1 MLPIQLC
8 LNDFMGHRESV
19 IDCTLFNSALIVGKD
34 KHDPR
39 KSNGVGKSSIFKAID
54 YVLYNVAPTKTLD
67 KIVRDGARKCSVQ
80 FDFEIDSGTYRV
92 ARSRSR
98 KGASDLRLYQLVS
111 KKWNDISEKTNT
123 ETEKALHNLIKIT
136 YKAFQNCILFA
147 QGDLDGLASAS
158 PTERK
163 ALLKEPLQITVY
175 NKYEK
180 IAKAKAADVLR
191 ELEEN
196 ASLIK
201 FLGEPFVDIAV
212 FRKQIDVLK
221 STINS
226 ETKLRNLKQIELDQK
241 NTERHDLQ
249 RMITSEASDVRE
261 KLSEVVKE
269 IQNLEDNINR
279 LDSYIIT
286 RSVTLDESKKSLSN
300 NLIHFNSLKE
310 KLEATEAIPV
320 RVEEEIKI
328 DLERTKENEHRGR
341 IHIARLQAEF
351 DRYNEPI
358 PEKGT
363 CASCR
368 QEITSEHR
376 VTCEKEAKEEC
387 KKISEQLEAYK
398 EKLET
403 VVKKNKIY
411 SEELE
416 NLSQHKIKIQ
426 SLESRLENK
435 KAEIQKMQELVL
447 EYDSLIK
454 NSITEKELSE
464 KSLEGVKKR
473 QTSLKETLD
482 NFSIDDI
489 NNQLDQIK
497 NVINQLELAINN
509 LLKSISS
516 NNTHLGVAEEK
527 KRASEEDGKKLSKLE
542 TEKETIEYR
551 YSMSQK
557 VVQAFSSAG
566 IPTLIIHTILDDLQ
580 LEANNLLTELRPGI
594 ELQFHISKND
604 KDTLDI
610 NYRINGKERDW
621 EQLGGGQ
628 KVFIALSLKL
638 GLSIVVQRRLGVDI
652 KFLELD
658 EVDQP
663 LDKAG
668 VDAYA
673 DVIRKWKDKFKVL
686 VITHNDILRYKFEN
700 IILVEGDDK
709 NGSCAKVTTSG
720 NL

>member
-1 MLPIQLC
+1 
-8 LNDFMGHRESV
+8 
-19 IDCTLFNSALIVGKD
+19 
-34 KHDPR
+34 
-39 KSNGVGKSSIFKAID
+39 
-54 YVLYNVAPTKTLD
+54 
-67 KIVRDGARKCSVQ
+67 
-80 FDFEIDSGTYRV
+80 
-92 ARSRSR
+92 
-98 KGASDLRLYQLVS
+98 
-111 KKWNDISEKTNT
+111 
-123 ETEKALHNLIKIT
+123 
-136 YKAFQNCILFA
+136 
-147 QGDLDGLASAS
+147 
-158 PTERK
+158 
-163 ALLKEPLQITVY
+163 
-175 NKYEK
+175 
-180 IAKAKAADVLR
+180 
-191 ELEEN
+191 
-196 ASLIK
+196 
-201 FLGEPFVDIAV
+201 
-212 FRKQIDVLK
+212 
-221 STINS
+221 
-226 ETKLRNLKQIELDQK
+226 
-241 NTERHDLQ
+241 
-249 RMITSEASDVRE
+249 
-261 KLSEVVKE
+261 
-269 IQNLEDNINR
+269 
-279 LDSYIIT
+279 
-286 RSVTLDESKKSLSN
+286 
-300 NLIHFNSLKE
+300 
-310 KLEATEAIPV
+310 
-320 RVEEEIKI
+320 
-328 DLERTKENEHRGR
+328 
-341 IHIARLQAEF
+341 
-351 DRYNEPI
+351 
-358 PEKGT
+358 
-363 CASCR
+363 
-368 QEITSEHR
+368 
-376 VTCEKEAKEEC
+376 EEC

-403 VVKKNKIY
+403 VVKKNKMY

-673 DVIRKWKDKFKVL
+673 DVIRKWQDKFKVL